1 MTEYEYIINSTGL
14 KDRYDRICAI
24 IRALEDQQLAVVG
37 NSDVESY
44 TLDDGQTR
52 INTTYRSAL
61 EIAKAIDQYERIKN
75 RIQGE
80 LLGTRVVALRDAN
93 TIKSNGRFN

>member
-1 MTEYEYIINSTGL
+1 MTEYEYIINSTSL
-14 KDRYDRICAI
+14 KERYDRICAI
-24 IRALEDQQLAVVG
+24 IRALEDQQIAVIS

-61 EIAKAIDQYERIKN
+61 DIAKAIDSYERVKN

-80 LLGTRVVALRDAN
+80 LLGTRIVALRDAK
-93 TIKSNGRFN
+93 TVQSNERFN